1 MPHYYFDCT
10 DGQRFVLDDEGIDL
24 SDSDAAHALARAL
37 AKGLMEASRPSI
49 RDWSGWAVDVTD
61 EAGESVMSVPFLSS
75 GR

>member
-24 SDSDAAHALARAL
+24 SDSDAACALARAL

-61 EAGESVMSVPFLSS
+61 EAGEPVMSVPFLSS

>member
-24 SDSDAAHALARAL
+24 SDRDAARALARAL

-61 EAGESVMSVPFLSS
+61 EAGEPVMSVPFLSP